1 MTSGTRI
8 ATVASKTTTIS
19 MPNLSARPGGQLQH
33 RSRSPG
39 PLALPRPDELQD
51 TPLQLRQLD
60 RLHEHPF
67 PRHRRVSRLGEL
79 RDVARQKPEALGERR
94 PGGVPCGADLLS

>member
-1 MTSGTRI
+1 MKRRPPRSTLFPY
-8 ATVASKTTTIS
+8 TT
-19 MPNLSARPGGQLQH
+19 LFRA
-33 RSRSPG
+33 
-39 PLALPRPDELQD
+39 PRPDELQD

-79 RDVARQKPEALGERR
+79 RDVARQKQDAPGEGR
-94 PGGVPCGADLLS
+94 PGGFQGSEEDTAEIPSHSKVVCQLQLL